1 MAEVVKIHTACFSPW
16 TGAPLWGGE
25 AVNSHLLRVLRSR
38 FSLTPGPSH
47 FSPSPSVVTTCH
59 RFRFMSSSTLPTL
72 VQDPPPA
79 GSGGSHETEGARLD
93 SGLSGLDKP
102 APLPAFPVS
111 KAFRPLLFDSPFATG
126 AQGFRFEASPLHV
139 TSHGKVISYQGRARF
154 RRRWES
160 LHRFLSQRSL
170 LCFTCSCQRIHQDS
184 RHAPRR
190 HRLPTPPLSRPNTWP
205 PLASVHAHF
214 RSSTFP

>member
-1 MAEVVKIHTACFSPW
+1 MTEVVKIHTACFSPR
-16 TGAPLWGGE
+16 TGAPLWGEE
-25 AVNSHLLRVLRSR
+25 AVNRVICWGFWDLISLLHLDHHISHHHRVVNR
-38 FSLTPGPSH
+38 
-47 FSPSPSVVTTCH
+47 CH
-59 RFRFMSSSTLPTL
+59 RFRFLSSSTLPTL
-72 VQDPPPA
+72 VQDSPLA
-79 GSGGSHETEGARLD
+79 GSEGSHETEGARLD
-93 SGLSGLDKP
+93 SGLPGLDKP

-126 AQGFRFEASPLHV
+126 AQGFRSQASPLQI
-139 TSHGKVISYQGRARF
+139 TSRGKVISYQGRTRF

-160 LHRFLSQRSL
+160 LHRLLSQRPP

-190 HRLPTPPLSRPNTWP
+190 HRLPTSPRSRPSTWP
-205 PLASVHAHF
+205 AFASVHAHF